1 MRDFLYYSSLGH
13 KAVSPSLYSSILGF
27 RNQLAAI
34 NVSKNKN
41 STFAALKFV
50 EKLFEKNSE
59 QRVLFIELDI
69 ETNSLTKHCASV
81 ILQPFLVKDW
91 SSGSLTNI
99 LSQRQV
105 DVIYLSSLKS
115 NGFILK
121 EANKL
126 DIPVIGLLDSN
137 SDPNLVKLAVL
148 GNDDSDELRCVLV
161 VLVTYSILEGRLIS
175 YGLSCL

>member
-1 MRDFLYYSSLGH
+1 M
-13 KAVSPSLYSSILGF
+13 
-27 RNQLAAI
+27 
-34 NVSKNKN
+34 KNKEAIVDAI
-41 STFAALKFV
+41 SL
-50 EKLFEKNSE
+50 
-59 QRVLFIELDI
+59 EL
-69 ETNSLTKHCASV
+69 
-81 ILQPFLVKDW
+81 
-91 SSGSLTNI
+91 
-99 LSQRQV
+99 
-105 DVIYLSSLKS
+105 SLKS